1 MTEAPQ
7 YTYTLSCMA
16 RNATVELFVNG
27 APTVLHAA
35 LEDMVWTMPV
45 PDYLRAGTNRIDIA
59 YEPINPDERNY
70 TPNPDV
76 AVQLQLEP
84 GNLGP
89 VALLNASYDMEQGR
103 LASRPKTVFSGIPV
117 RSEAG
122 TIHHVQPGPEAPY
135 VMQFG
140 KGNDT
145 RPEYSRMLGVEVQID
160 DPSLR
165 DVAWAGTEPLTDT
178 PEMRDALWQAMAR
191 LQQAVERR
199 DRAAFV
205 EITQPYLSRLAY
217 ILGRPDAVAMADEL
231 FGMVSW
237 ASDRAGGMRPL
248 LSREEARKV
257 ALHFGS
263 DRRLVC
269 FADHR
274 VTALDRD
281 GNFLSTLPFY
291 FARRPGGPMLGCFS
305 RHMK

>member
-1 MTEAPQ
+1 
-7 YTYTLSCMA
+7 MA
-16 RNATVELFVNG
+16 RNATVELFING
-27 APTVLHAA
+27 APTVVHAS

-45 PDYLRAGTNRIDIA
+45 PDYLRDGTNRIDIA
-59 YEPINPDERNY
+59 YEPINPEERNY

-76 AVQLQLEP
+76 AIQAELTQGRLDP
-84 GNLGP
+84 AILF
-89 VALLNASYDMEQGR
+89 NASYDMDRGR
-103 LASRPKTVFSGIPV
+103 LAPRETEIFSGIPV

-122 TIHHVQPGPEAPY
+122 TISRVRAGAEEPF
-135 VMQFG
+135 VIRSG
-140 KGNDT
+140 KGNAT
-145 RPEYSRMLGVEVQID
+145 RPDYTRIVDIEVEID

-178 PEMRDALWQAMAR
+178 PELRDALWQAMAQLHR
-191 LQQAVERR
+191 AVEQR

-205 EITQPYLSRLAY
+205 EIARPYLSRLAY
-217 ILGRPDAVAMADEL
+217 ILGRPDAAAMADEL

-237 ASDRAGGMRPL
+237 ASGRAGGMRPL
-248 LSREEARKV
+248 LSRDEARKA

-274 VTALDRD
+274 VTALDAD
-281 GNFLSTLPFY
+281 GDFLSSLPFY
-291 FARRPGGPMLGCFS
+291 FARQPGGPMLGCFS